1 MSDQTT
7 SHRASRMEKAEGDR
21 DTEIANQQSDDRT
34 ADGAQRP
41 GITNRADD
49 EESNNQRRVPP
60 RGDTKGDR

>member
-1 MSDQTT
+1 
-7 SHRASRMEKAEGDR
+7 MEKAEGDR

-34 ADGAQRP
+34 ADGARRP

-60 RGDTKGDR
+60 RGNTKGDR